1 MADHNPHI
9 NYKLSGIPSRAL
21 GILFSEEL
29 IGILEETGFSNSP
42 QNLRPQDKNY
52 SKCGREVGKLVGR
65 RDLKCSGQVLDTC
78 CHTDKCP
85 PTQSQVLKK
94 GCEVLGIL
102 LGKKWEMKLSLL
114 SLWLMFL
121 VFFSLIGETER
132 RKITSCQ
139 LQASEEINR

>member
-1 MADHNPHI
+1 M
-9 NYKLSGIPSRAL
+9 IPILITHCLISTRAKHMRMLWQIIILILTISSLAFHSRAL

-29 IGILEETGFSNSP
+29 IGILGETGFSNSP

-94 GCEVLGIL
+94 SCEVLGIL
-102 LGKKWEMKLSLL
+102 LGKRWEMKLSLL
-114 SLWLMFL
+114 SL
-121 VFFSLIGETER
+121 
-132 RKITSCQ
+132 
-139 LQASEEINR
+139 